1 MINKKQVKL
10 LKYESSHTDE
20 IEQLFSRT
28 FTDSE
33 GPVEGQL
40 IGGLARDLM
49 ASPNKEDILGFVA
62 TEAEK
67 VIAGIFF
74 TRLTF
79 ESEVNAFIL
88 APVAVHT
95 DHQHKGVGQ
104 ALINYG
110 LDSIKGDGVEVAL
123 TYGDINYYSKVG
135 FQQIDESIAK
145 APLPLTYPHGWL
157 AQSLVSDHL
166 APIPG
171 NSRCVPEFNNPEYW

>member
-1 MINKKQVKL
+1 MELTSTTPYQSEQIIKL
-10 LKYESSHTDE
+10 FT
-20 IEQLFSRT
+20 QT

-33 GPVEGQL
+33 GPAEGQL
-40 IGGLARDLM
+40 IGGLVRDLM
-49 ASPNKEDILGFVA
+49 ASSDTENIIGFIA
-62 TEAEK
+62 TEGSEI
-67 VIAGIFF
+67 IAGIFF

-79 ESEVNAFIL
+79 ENNLNAFIL

-95 DHQHKGVGQ
+95 AHQRKGVGQ
-104 ALINYG
+104 ALINFG
-110 LDSIKGDGVEVAL
+110 LDQLKQEGVEVAF

-157 AQSLVSDHL
+157 AQSLVSDHI

-171 NSRCVPEFNNPEYW
+171 RSSCVREFDNPAYW